1 MAASQ
6 WPRCPE
12 RVSAGTGA
20 AIHKPRPR
28 HPALAPRYSCCTPHS
43 LAVLLAAAR
52 PMARKHARRQPQASG
67 IRADAGRRRAS
78 PGGVPCARFRLHDAA
93 SIGRHSQASH
103 SGAGSS
109 RATARRGLSPGLA
122 ALSLTASYSRPTAS
136 PNGTDSY
143 RVPQR
148 RRGQLTRACHVLSP
162 CTSCTLPWQSSSPWT
177 GFLGLPSSKSAPPA
191 LPRWLLDHPGSPCYA
206 CPLLSNRWGSLD

>member
-1 MAASQ
+1 MHGAACCWKAAADSLTATCMAASQ

-78 PGGVPCARFRLHDAA
+78 PGGVPCARFAYMTPLA
-93 SIGRHSQASH
+93 SGDTAK
-103 SGAGSS
+103 
-109 RATARRGLSPGLA
+109 RATQVPA
-122 ALSLTASYSRPTAS
+122 A
-136 PNGTDSY
+136 
-143 RVPQR
+143 V
-148 RRGQLTRACHVLSP
+148 V
-162 CTSCTLPWQSSSPWT
+162 
-177 GFLGLPSSKSAPPA
+177 
-191 LPRWLLDHPGSPCYA
+191 
-206 CPLLSNRWGSLD
+206 PLLVVGFPLA